1 MHINNISTC
10 FSGANLSERQLTE
23 RVDHGLMGFHEAN
36 IGINLQDMDRHTGD
50 WNIGEL

>member
-1 MHINNISTC
+1 MHINIISTC

-23 RVDHGLMGFHEAN
+23 RVDHWLMGFHEAN
-36 IGINLQDMDRHTGD
+36 IGIKLQDMDRHTGD